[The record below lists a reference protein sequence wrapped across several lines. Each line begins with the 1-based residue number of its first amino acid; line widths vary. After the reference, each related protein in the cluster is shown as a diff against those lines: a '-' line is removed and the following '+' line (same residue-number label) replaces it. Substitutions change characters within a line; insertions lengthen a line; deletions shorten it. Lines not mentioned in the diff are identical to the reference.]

1 MNISNLEHFV
11 EQENRMAG
19 IFGTKTLSLL
29 NKADRQRIAEM
40 IDADLSPENLT
51 CDGEL
56 PAAQVRARHASLTKV
71 ALELNKLDP
80 EAAKAIYELYTGE

>member
-19 IFGTKTLSLL
+19 IFNSKTLSLL
-29 NKADRQRIAEM
+29 VKADRQRIAEM
-40 IDADLSPENLT
+40 IDASLSPENLT

-56 PAAQVRARHASLTKV
+56 SRSQVQQKFNYLNRCAA
-71 ALELNKLDP
+71 ELVSIDP
-80 EAAKAIYELYTGE
+80 EVQFYEYN

>member
-19 IFGTKTLSLL
+19 IFGNKTLSLL

-40 IDADLSPENLT
+40 IDSSLSPENLT

-56 PAAQVRARHASLTKV
+56 SRSQVQQKFTYLNRCAA
-71 ALELNKLDP
+71 ELVSIDP
-80 EAAKAIYELYTGE
+80 EVQFYEYN

>member
-19 IFGTKTLSLL
+19 IFNSKTLSLL
-29 NKADRQRIAEM
+29 KAEDRQRIADM
-40 IDADLSPENLT
+40 IDNSLSPENLT

-56 PAAQVRARHASLTKV
+56 SRSQVQQKFNYLTRCAR
-71 ALELNKLDP
+71 ELQSIDS
-80 EAAKAIYELYTGE
+80 AVTFYEFN

>member
-40 IDADLSPENLT
+40 IDASLSPENLT

-56 PAAQVRARHASLTKV
+56 SRSQVNQKFTYLNRCAA
-71 ALELNKLDP
+71 ELVSIDP
-80 EAAKAIYELYTGE
+80 EVQFYEYN

>member
-40 IDADLSPENLT
+40 IDCSLSPENLT

-56 PAAQVRARHASLTKV
+56 SRSQVQQKFAYLNRCAA
-71 ALELNKLDP
+71 ELVSIDP
-80 EAAKAIYELYTGE
+80 EVQFYEYN